1 MTQLTPK
8 IIVVDSD
15 HILRPAYEAYFE
27 TYLDYSL
34 KGIFNSVKEALAS
47 YDQTRPAIIFLEA
60 NLPDMCGIEGIQ
72 HFRSMDPMVK
82 IIIISTPND
91 FELVKK
97 AFKNGANGYLTKP
110 VSQRTIYNA
119 LYAIECQGAFIS
131 NDLAQKVIAMFQ
143 KKSYQLFSER
153 ENEVVD
159 LLRQGETYKTIAEKL
174 FVTASAVNFH
184 VQNIYLKLNVNSKSE
199 ALVKLHEMEKSA
211 ENLF

>member
-15 HILRPAYEAYFE
+15 HILRRAYEAYFE

>member
-34 KGIFNSVKEALAS
+34 KGIFNSVKEALAD

-72 HFRSMDPMVK
+72 HFRSIDPLVK

-97 AFKNGANGYLTKP
+97 AFKSGANGYLTKP